1 MKKERRTRRINCS
14 NPEIIKRKEIK
25 KMIKSYKRVQV
36 NEENTRRTR
45 IEECTKVERSKKI
58 NN

>member
-1 MKKERRTRRINCS
+1 
-14 NPEIIKRKEIK
+14 
-25 KMIKSYKRVQV
+25 MIKSYKRVQV